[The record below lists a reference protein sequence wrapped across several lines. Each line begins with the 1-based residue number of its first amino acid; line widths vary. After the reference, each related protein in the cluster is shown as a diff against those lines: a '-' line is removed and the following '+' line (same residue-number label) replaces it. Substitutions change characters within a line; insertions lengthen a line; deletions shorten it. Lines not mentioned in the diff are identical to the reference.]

1 MWCLYRLEHTHWER
15 QSYNSAA
22 SRTFGDPCTA
32 PMRLGNCIH
41 KGKSE
46 TVTGRILSLHESFEN
61 LAADIGRESR
71 TIIFNH

>member
-1 MWCLYRLEHTHWER
+1 
-15 QSYNSAA
+15 
-22 SRTFGDPCTA
+22 
-32 PMRLGNCIH
+32 MRLGNRIH

-46 TVTGRILSLHESFEN
+46 TVTGRILSLYESFEN

>member
-1 MWCLYRLEHTHWER
+1 VRLDNR
-15 QSYNSAA
+15 V
-22 SRTFGDPCTA
+22 
-32 PMRLGNCIH
+32 H

-46 TVTGRILSLHESFEN
+46 TMAGRILSLDESFEN

>member
-1 MWCLYRLEHTHWER
+1 
-15 QSYNSAA
+15 
-22 SRTFGDPCTA
+22 
-32 PMRLGNCIH
+32 MRLGNCLH

-46 TVTGRILSLHESFEN
+46 TMTGRILSLHESFEN

>member
-1 MWCLYRLEHTHWER
+1 LEHVDGLR
-15 QSYNSAA
+15 QIYDSAA
-22 SRTFGDPCTA
+22 SWAVRDLSHTA
-32 PMRLGNCIH
+32 VRLDNCFH

-46 TVTGRILSLHESFEN
+46 TMAGRILSLYESFEN